1 MNHDSKSKDVGL
13 EVTARQG
20 EAEQLTGTE
29 LSDQDLRA
37 VAGGPIIVSGDR

>member
-13 EVTARQG
+13 EVTTLQS

-37 VAGGPIIVSGDR
+37 VAGGPMIVSDER

>member
-1 MNHDSKSKDVGL
+1 MNHDNKSKDVGL
-13 EVTARQG
+13 EMTTHQS

-37 VAGGPIIVSGDR
+37 VAGGPIVITDF